1 MGRRAAPMVSN
12 AGCDTSSP
20 QTVLE
25 VCAKLPETVP
35 GTLVTALVAG
45 VVLVLVKLLNEKLK
59 RYLPLPIPGELLTV
73 GSGTREWWTE
83 EKGGC

>member
-1 MGRRAAPMVSN
+1 MTLN
-12 AGCDTSSP
+12 AGCNTSSP

-25 VCAKLPETVP
+25 VCAKLPQTVP

-73 GSGTREWWTE
+73 GSRTREWWTE